1 MHKCMISIFTAHG
14 VYLFNVGGHKCLNCQ
29 MLCSVEAI
37 LLAITPQG
45 TQCFVFIFDL
55 LTFDVIFFWMTLV
68 IIARE
73 KG

>member
-1 MHKCMISIFTAHG
+1 
-14 VYLFNVGGHKCLNCQ
+14 